1 MIFLMNFQ
9 KRPQW
14 SVLTTCLIALWRDLS
29 FRWILFWAFAFDC
42 RRDSLHGVARHWDFW
57 TDAANFSPRAG
68 SLLSGNYRHDTTEV
82 LLAVNRQGQSLCA
95 ADHPT
100 SLRDH
105 LVLFGPAS
113 EVQASQ
119 WSKHVK
125 ASERSY
131 PWLENL
137 FFLWENIG

>member
-1 MIFLMNFQ
+1 MGWPDIEISGLT
-9 KRPQW
+9 RPT
-14 SVLTTCLIALWRDLS
+14 SALEPGVFSAETTA
-29 FRWILFWAFAFDC
+29 
-42 RRDSLHGVARHWDFW
+42 
-57 TDAANFSPRAG
+57 
-68 SLLSGNYRHDTTEV
+68 TTEV

-119 WSKHVK
+119 RSKHVK

-131 PWLENL
+131 PWLDF